1 MCSVSGSPSRGAGWG
16 GVGWE
21 PLTMEPPLRF
31 LEIPLIG
38 TLGRFCRPEP
48 AGLFHGR
55 GSQRGKLLDMQE
67 RL

>member
-1 MCSVSGSPSRGAGWG
+1 
-16 GVGWE
+16 
-21 PLTMEPPLRF
+21 MEPPLRF